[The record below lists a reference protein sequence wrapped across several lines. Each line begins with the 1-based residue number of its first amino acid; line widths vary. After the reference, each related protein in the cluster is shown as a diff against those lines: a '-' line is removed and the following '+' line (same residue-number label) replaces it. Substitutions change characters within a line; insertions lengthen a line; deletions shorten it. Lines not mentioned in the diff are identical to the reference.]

1 MNLKDFLSDRLTEAD
16 VTEAGD
22 LLTEGLTEKTLPVNL
37 LKQLLA
43 DCGFKMTDSRLTR
56 MCEEGRLTRK
66 RNLLGSNRSRR
77 APHHYQEETS
87 SNDHDESLATKN
99 NDAKAS

>member
-37 LKQLLA
+37 LKQLLG
-43 DCGFKMTDSRLTR
+43 DCGFKMTDSRLKR
-56 MCEEGRLTRK
+56 MCDKGRLTK
-66 RNLLGSNRSRR
+66 KGDLLRSSRSQP
-77 APHHYQEETS
+77 A
-87 SNDHDESLATKN
+87 
-99 NDAKAS
+99 